1 MTVTPGQ
8 QLALE
13 KIAAS
18 LSTTVIGIDEV
29 GMGCWAGPVT
39 VAGVVVPKGWDAEG
53 VEDSK
58 SLSPRQR
65 KKAEGTIKAQALS
78 YAIFSASHEEV
89 DRQGV
94 GSTRDRL
101 TEQVALQLLQ
111 PFPDALIV
119 QDGEVPAVIGARP
132 QNMVWLAKA
141 DVLVP
146 AVSAASILAKVCRD
160 EFMVAMSRLYPGYA
174 FERNMGYGVP
184 AHIAGLRKLGPCPIH
199 RISYKPVKRFL
210 VR

>member
-1 MTVTPGQ
+1 MTLTPEQ

-13 KIAAS
+13 KIGAS
-18 LSTTVIGIDEV
+18 PSPTVLGIDEV

-53 VEDSK
+53 VRDSK
-58 SLSPRQR
+58 ALTPRQR
-65 KKAEGTIKAQALS
+65 KKAEGAIRAQALS
-78 YAIFSASHEEV
+78 YAIFSASHAEV
-89 DRQGV
+89 DREGV
-94 GSTRDRL
+94 GRVRDRL

-111 PFPDALIV
+111 PFPNALIV
-119 QDGEVPAVIGARP
+119 QDGELPAVIGSRP
-132 QNMVWLAKA
+132 QNMVWMAKA
-141 DVLVP
+141 DALVP

-160 EFMVAMSRLYPGYA
+160 EFMVAMARLYPGYA

-184 AHIAGLRKLGPCPIH
+184 AHIEGLRRLGPCPIH
-199 RISYKPVKRFL
+199 RLSYKPVKRFL